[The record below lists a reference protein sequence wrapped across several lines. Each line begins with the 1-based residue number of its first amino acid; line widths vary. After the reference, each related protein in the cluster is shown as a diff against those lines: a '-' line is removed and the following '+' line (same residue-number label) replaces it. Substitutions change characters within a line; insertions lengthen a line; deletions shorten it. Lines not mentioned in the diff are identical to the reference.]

1 MVGFSLTKEQLL
13 QQQLYREFAEKEVK
27 PKAAEMDEAEQYD
40 VSIMDKMAKYGLLGI
55 PFPKE
60 DGGQGASTLSYALCI
75 EELAKVDA
83 STATACS
90 VHTSLCTSLI
100 QNFGTPFQ
108 KEKYYKPLASG
119 QKYGCFGLTEPNAG
133 SDPGAGKTS
142 AVRDGD
148 DYILNGRKCFI
159 TNAPVAD
166 FFIITALTDKSKGLK
181 GMSAFIIDKGT
192 PGLST
197 TNHENKMGIRTSIT
211 SDVVLEDVRIP
222 ASQRLGEEGTGFA
235 TAMKTLD
242 LARMFVGGL
251 AVGIA
256 QRALDEGIA
265 YTKTRQQF
273 GRPVA
278 KNQGLQFKMADMA
291 MQIELARQM
300 VAHAHKLYELGL
312 PYGKEA
318 AMAKCYAGDMA
329 VQVTLDGIQLFG
341 GYGYSREYPVEKLL
355 RDAKI
360 FQIFE
365 GSNEIQRVVIANHI
379 LGKF

>member
-1 MVGFSLTKEQLL
+1 MAYILDEDGVALVADVKNFC
-13 QQQLYREFAEKEVK
+13 EKEVK
-27 PKAAEMDEAEQYD
+27 EQCKEYDESGEW
-40 VSIMDKMAKYGLLGI
+40 
-55 PFPKE
+55 PKE
-60 DGGQGASTLSYALCI
+60 IYDKAIELGYQMLEVPEEYGGLGLPGETILAMYEEMAWADAGFAVTMAASNLALKPILIAGSEEQKQRYCDVVINGGLGA
-75 EELAKVDA
+75 
-83 STATACS
+83 
-90 VHTSLCTSLI
+90 
-100 QNFGTPFQ
+100 
-108 KEKYYKPLASG
+108 
-119 QKYGCFGLTEPNAG
+119 FGLTEPNAG
-133 SDPGAGKTS
+133 SDPGAGKTT
-142 AVRDGD
+142 AVKDGD

-166 FFIITALTDKSKGLK
+166 FFIITALTDKTKGLK
-181 GMSAFIIDKGT
+181 GMSAFIIDKDT

-291 MQIELARQM
+291 IQIECARQL
-300 VAHAHKLYELGL
+300 VSHAHKLYELGL

-365 GSNEIQRVVIANHI
+365 GSNEIQRVVIANNI

>member
-1 MVGFSLTKEQLL
+1 MAYILDEDGRALVADVKKFCDNEVKEQC
-13 QQQLYREFAEKEVK
+13 KEY
-27 PKAAEMDEAEQYD
+27 DESGEW
-40 VSIMDKMAKYGLLGI
+40 
-55 PFPKE
+55 PKE
-60 DGGQGASTLSYALCI
+60 IYDKAIELGYQMLEVPEEYGGLGLPGETILAMYEEMAWSDAGFAVTMAASNLALKPI
-75 EELAKVDA
+75 LIAGTEE
-83 STATACS
+83 
-90 VHTSLCTSLI
+90 
-100 QNFGTPFQ
+100 Q
-108 KEKYYKPLASG
+108 K
-119 QKYGCFGLTEPNAG
+119 QKYCDVVINGGLGAFGLTEPNAG
-133 SDPGAGKTS
+133 SDPGAGKTT
-142 AVRDGD
+142 AVKDGD

-166 FFIITALTDKSKGLK
+166 FFIITALTDKTKGLK
-181 GMSAFIIDKGT
+181 GMSAFIVDKDT

-278 KNQGLQFKMADMA
+278 KNQALQFKMADMA

>member
-1 MVGFSLTKEQLL
+1 MAYILDEDGVALVADVKNFC
-13 QQQLYREFAEKEVK
+13 EKEVK
-27 PKAAEMDEAEQYD
+27 EQCKEYDESGEW
-40 VSIMDKMAKYGLLGI
+40 
-55 PFPKE
+55 PKE
-60 DGGQGASTLSYALCI
+60 IYDKAIELGYQMLEVPEEYGGLGLPGETILAMYEEMAWADAGFAVTMAASNLALKPI
-75 EELAKVDA
+75 LIAGSEE
-83 STATACS
+83 
-90 VHTSLCTSLI
+90 
-100 QNFGTPFQ
+100 Q
-108 KEKYYKPLASG
+108 K
-119 QKYGCFGLTEPNAG
+119 QKYCDVVINGGLGAFGLTEPNAG
-133 SDPGAGKTS
+133 SDPGAGKTT
-142 AVRDGD
+142 AVKDGD

-166 FFIITALTDKSKGLK
+166 FFIITALTDKTKGLK
-181 GMSAFIIDKGT
+181 GMSAFIIDKDT

-291 MQIELARQM
+291 IQIECARQL

-365 GSNEIQRVVIANHI
+365 GSNEIQRVVIANNI

>member
-1 MVGFSLTKEQLL
+1 MAYILDEDGVALVADVKNFC
-13 QQQLYREFAEKEVK
+13 EKEVK
-27 PKAAEMDEAEQYD
+27 EQCKEYDESGEW
-40 VSIMDKMAKYGLLGI
+40 
-55 PFPKE
+55 PKE
-60 DGGQGASTLSYALCI
+60 IYDKAIELGYQMLEVPEEYGGLGLPGETILAMYEEMAWADAGFAVTMAASNLALKPI
-75 EELAKVDA
+75 LIAGSEE
-83 STATACS
+83 
-90 VHTSLCTSLI
+90 
-100 QNFGTPFQ
+100 Q
-108 KEKYYKPLASG
+108 K
-119 QKYGCFGLTEPNAG
+119 QKYCDVVINGGLGAFGLTEPNAG
-133 SDPGAGKTS
+133 SDPGAGKTT
-142 AVRDGD
+142 AVKDGD

-166 FFIITALTDKSKGLK
+166 FFIITALTDKTKGLK
-181 GMSAFIIDKGT
+181 GMSAFIIDKDT

-278 KNQGLQFKMADMA
+278 KNQGLQFKMA
-291 MQIELARQM
+291 ELA
-300 VAHAHKLYELGL
+300 VKI
-312 PYGKEA
+312 EA
-318 AMAKCYAGDMA
+318 AKYMLYKAAIDHDTGKPYDQSAAKAKYLCTNVAMEVTEWA
-329 VQVTLDGIQLFG
+329 VQFMG
-341 GYGYSREYPVEKLL
+341 GNGYMKEYHVERMF

-360 FQIFE
+360 TQIYE
-365 GSNEIQRVVIANHI
+365 GTNEIQQLIVGGALFR
-379 LGKF
+379 

>member
-1 MVGFSLTKEQLL
+1 MAYILDEDGRALVADVKKFCDNEVKEQC
-13 QQQLYREFAEKEVK
+13 
-27 PKAAEMDEAEQYD
+27 KAYDESGEW
-40 VSIMDKMAKYGLLGI
+40 
-55 PFPKE
+55 PKE
-60 DGGQGASTLSYALCI
+60 IYDKAIELGYQMLEVPEEYGGLGLPGETILAMYEEMAWSDAGFAVTMAASNLALKPI
-75 EELAKVDA
+75 LIAGTEE
-83 STATACS
+83 
-90 VHTSLCTSLI
+90 
-100 QNFGTPFQ
+100 Q
-108 KEKYYKPLASG
+108 K
-119 QKYGCFGLTEPNAG
+119 QKYCDVVINGGLGAFGLTEPNAG
-133 SDPGAGKTS
+133 SDPGAGKTT
-142 AVRDGD
+142 AVKDGD

-166 FFIITALTDKSKGLK
+166 FFIITALTDKTKGLK
-181 GMSAFIIDKGT
+181 GMSTFIVDKDT

-278 KNQGLQFKMADMA
+278 KNQALQFKMADMA

>member
-1 MVGFSLTKEQLL
+1 MAYILDEDGKALVADVKNFCD
-13 QQQLYREFAEKEVK
+13 KEVK
-27 PKAAEMDEAEQYD
+27 EQCKEYD
-40 VSIMDKMAKYGLLGI
+40 VTGEW
-55 PFPKE
+55 PKE
-60 DGGQGASTLSYALCI
+60 IYDKAIELGYHMLEIPEEYGGLGLDKITVAAMYEEMANADAGFATTFAASQLAIKPVLIAGNEEQKQKCCDLIVNGGFGA
-75 EELAKVDA
+75 
-83 STATACS
+83 
-90 VHTSLCTSLI
+90 
-100 QNFGTPFQ
+100 
-108 KEKYYKPLASG
+108 
-119 QKYGCFGLTEPNAG
+119 FGLTEPNAG

-142 AVRDGD
+142 AVKDGD
-148 DYILNGRKCFI
+148 EYILNGRKCFI

-166 FFIITALTDKSKGLK
+166 FFIITALTDKTKGLK
-181 GMSAFIIDKGT
+181 GMSAFVIYKGT

-242 LARMFVGGL
+242 IARTVVACA

-256 QRALDEGIA
+256 QRALDEGVA
-265 YTKTRQQF
+265 YTKTRTQF

-291 MQIELARQM
+291 IEIEAARQL
-300 VAHAHKLYELGL
+300 VAHSFTLMQMDL
-312 PYGKEA
+312 PYAKESA
-318 AMAKCYAGDMA
+318 IAKCFAGDIA
-329 VQVTLDGIQLFG
+329 VKCAVEGIQLFG

-365 GSNEIQRVVIANHI
+365 GSNEIQRVVIANNI
-379 LGKF
+379 LGRF

>member
-1 MVGFSLTKEQLL
+1 MAYILDEDGVALVADVKNFC
-13 QQQLYREFAEKEVK
+13 EKEVK
-27 PKAAEMDEAEQYD
+27 EQCKEYDESGEW
-40 VSIMDKMAKYGLLGI
+40 
-55 PFPKE
+55 PKE
-60 DGGQGASTLSYALCI
+60 IYDKAIELGYQMLEVPEEYGGLGLPGETILAMYEEMAWADAGFAVTMAASNLALKPI
-75 EELAKVDA
+75 LIAGSEE
-83 STATACS
+83 
-90 VHTSLCTSLI
+90 
-100 QNFGTPFQ
+100 Q
-108 KEKYYKPLASG
+108 K
-119 QKYGCFGLTEPNAG
+119 QKYCDVVINGGLGAFGLTEPNAG
-133 SDPGAGKTS
+133 SDPGAGKTT
-142 AVRDGD
+142 AVKDGD

-166 FFIITALTDKSKGLK
+166 FFIITALTDKTKGLK
-181 GMSAFIIDKGT
+181 GMSAFIIDKDT

-291 MQIELARQM
+291 IQIECARQL
-300 VAHAHKLYELGL
+300 VSHAHKLYERGL

-365 GSNEIQRVVIANHI
+365 GSNEIQRVVIANNI

>member
-1 MVGFSLTKEQLL
+1 MAYILDEDGKALVADVKNFCD
-13 QQQLYREFAEKEVK
+13 KEVK
-27 PKAAEMDEAEQYD
+27 EQCKEYD
-40 VSIMDKMAKYGLLGI
+40 VTGEW
-55 PFPKE
+55 PKE
-60 DGGQGASTLSYALCI
+60 IYDKAIELGYHMLEIPEEYGGLGLDKITVAAMYEEMANADAGFATTFAASQLAIKPVLIAGNEEQKQKCCDLIVNGGFGA
-75 EELAKVDA
+75 
-83 STATACS
+83 
-90 VHTSLCTSLI
+90 
-100 QNFGTPFQ
+100 
-108 KEKYYKPLASG
+108 
-119 QKYGCFGLTEPNAG
+119 FGLTEPNAG

-142 AVRDGD
+142 AVKDGD
-148 DYILNGRKCFI
+148 EYILNGRKCFI

-166 FFIITALTDKSKGLK
+166 FFIITALTDKTKGLK
-181 GMSAFIIDKGT
+181 GMSAFVIYKGT

-222 ASQRLGEEGTGFA
+222 ASQRLGEEGSGFA

-242 LARMFVGGL
+242 IARTVVACA

-256 QRALDEGIA
+256 QRALDEGVA
-265 YTKTRQQF
+265 YTKTRTQF

-291 MQIELARQM
+291 IEIEAARQL
-300 VAHAHKLYELGL
+300 VAHSFTLMQMDL
-312 PYGKEA
+312 PYAKESA
-318 AMAKCYAGDMA
+318 IAKCFAGDIA
-329 VQVTLDGIQLFG
+329 VKCAVEGIQLFG

-365 GSNEIQRVVIANHI
+365 GSNEIQRVVIANNI
-379 LGKF
+379 LGRF

>member
-1 MVGFSLTKEQLL
+1 MAYILDEDGRALVADVKKFCDNEVKEQC
-13 QQQLYREFAEKEVK
+13 
-27 PKAAEMDEAEQYD
+27 KAYDESGEW
-40 VSIMDKMAKYGLLGI
+40 
-55 PFPKE
+55 PKE
-60 DGGQGASTLSYALCI
+60 IYDKAIELGYQMLEVPEEYGGLGLPGETILAMYEEMAWSDAGFAVTMAASNLALKPI
-75 EELAKVDA
+75 LIAGTEE
-83 STATACS
+83 
-90 VHTSLCTSLI
+90 
-100 QNFGTPFQ
+100 Q
-108 KEKYYKPLASG
+108 K
-119 QKYGCFGLTEPNAG
+119 QKYCDVVINGGLGAFGLTEPNAG
-133 SDPGAGKTS
+133 SDPGAGKTT
-142 AVRDGD
+142 AVKDGD

-159 TNAPVAD
+159 TYAPVAD
-166 FFIITALTDKSKGLK
+166 FFIITALTDKTKGLK
-181 GMSAFIIDKGT
+181 GMSALIVDKDT

-265 YTKTRQQF
+265 YTKTRHQF

-278 KNQGLQFKMADMA
+278 KNQALQFKMADMA

>member
-1 MVGFSLTKEQLL
+1 MAYILDEDGRALVADVKKFCDNEVKEQC
-13 QQQLYREFAEKEVK
+13 
-27 PKAAEMDEAEQYD
+27 KAYDESGEW
-40 VSIMDKMAKYGLLGI
+40 
-55 PFPKE
+55 PKE
-60 DGGQGASTLSYALCI
+60 IYDKAIELGYQMLEVPEEYGGLGLPGETILAMYEEMAWSDAGFAVTMAASNLALKPI
-75 EELAKVDA
+75 LIAGTEE
-83 STATACS
+83 
-90 VHTSLCTSLI
+90 
-100 QNFGTPFQ
+100 Q
-108 KEKYYKPLASG
+108 K
-119 QKYGCFGLTEPNAG
+119 QKYCDVVINGGLGAFGLTEPNAG
-133 SDPGAGKTS
+133 SDPGAGKTT
-142 AVRDGD
+142 AVKDGD
-148 DYILNGRKCFI
+148 DYVLNGRKCFI

-166 FFIITALTDKSKGLK
+166 FFIITALTDKTKGLK
-181 GMSAFIIDKGT
+181 GMSAFIVDKDT

-278 KNQGLQFKMADMA
+278 KNQALQFKMADMA

>member
-1 MVGFSLTKEQLL
+1 MAYAIPEENYDLL
-13 QQQLYREFAEKEVK
+13 ETVREFAQKEIK
-27 PKAAEMDEAEQYD
+27 EQCKEYD
-40 VSIMDKMAKYGLLGI
+40 VSGEFPQEIYDQMTEMGLPTLEIPEEYGGMGLDKVTVA
-55 PFPKE
+55 
-60 DGGQGASTLSYALCI
+60 ALI
-75 EELAKVDA
+75 EQVSIADA
-83 STATACS
+83 G
-90 VHTSLCTSLI
+90 
-100 QNFGTPFQ
+100 FGTTLAATGLAYKAVLIAGTEEQ
-108 KEKYYKPLASG
+108 KQRCADILTETGFA
-119 QKYGCFGLTEPNAG
+119 CFCLTEPMAG
-133 SDPGAGKTS
+133 SDAANSKTT
-142 AVRDGD
+142 AVKDGD
-148 DYILNGRKCFI
+148 EYVLNGRKCFI
-159 TNAPVAD
+159 TSAGKGGFYVV
-166 FFIITALTDKSKGLK
+166 TAMTDKTLGRK
-181 GMSAFIIDKGT
+181 GMSTFIVEAGT
-192 PGLST
+192 PGLSIG
-197 TNHENKMGIRTSIT
+197 NHENKMGIRTSIT

-222 ASQRLGEEGTGFA
+222 ATQRLGAEGTGFA

-265 YTKTRQQF
+265 YTKTRCQF

-291 MQIELARQM
+291 IQIETARQL
-300 VAHAHKLYELGL
+300 VLHAHKLYELGL

-318 AMAKCYAGDMA
+318 AMAKCYAGDIA
-329 VQVTLDGIQLFG
+329 VQVALDGIQLFG

>member
-1 MVGFSLTKEQLL
+1 MAYILDDDGRALVADVKNFCD
-13 QQQLYREFAEKEVK
+13 KEVK
-27 PKAAEMDEAEQYD
+27 EQCKAYDESGEW
-40 VSIMDKMAKYGLLGI
+40 
-55 PFPKE
+55 PKE
-60 DGGQGASTLSYALCI
+60 IYDKAIELGYQMLEVPEEYGGLGLPGEAILAMYEEMAWSDAGFAVRMAASNLALKAI
-75 EELAKVDA
+75 LISGTEEEKL
-83 STATACS
+83 
-90 VHTSLCTSLI
+90 
-100 QNFGTPFQ
+100 
-108 KEKYYKPLASG
+108 KYYDMVVNGSLGA
-119 QKYGCFGLTEPNAG
+119 FGLTEPNAG
-133 SDPGAGKTS
+133 SDPGAGKTT
-142 AVRDGD
+142 AVKDGD

-222 ASQRLGEEGTGFA
+222 ATQRLGAEGTGFA

-265 YTKTRQQF
+265 YTKTRCQF

-291 MQIELARQM
+291 IQIETARQL
-300 VAHAHKLYELGL
+300 VLHAHKLYELGL

-318 AMAKCYAGDMA
+318 AMAKCYAGDIA
-329 VQVTLDGIQLFG
+329 VQVALDGIQLFG

>member
-1 MVGFSLTKEQLL
+1 MAYILDEDGRALVADVKKFCDNEVKEQC
-13 QQQLYREFAEKEVK
+13 
-27 PKAAEMDEAEQYD
+27 KAYDESGEW
-40 VSIMDKMAKYGLLGI
+40 
-55 PFPKE
+55 PKE
-60 DGGQGASTLSYALCI
+60 IYDKAIELGYQMLEVPEEYGGLGLPGETILAMYEEMAWSDAGFAVTMAASNLALKPI
-75 EELAKVDA
+75 LIAGTEE
-83 STATACS
+83 
-90 VHTSLCTSLI
+90 
-100 QNFGTPFQ
+100 Q
-108 KEKYYKPLASG
+108 K
-119 QKYGCFGLTEPNAG
+119 QKYCDVVINGGLGAFGLTEPNAG
-133 SDPGAGKTS
+133 SDPGAGKTT
-142 AVRDGD
+142 AVKDGD

-166 FFIITALTDKSKGLK
+166 FFIITALTDKTKGLK
-181 GMSAFIIDKGT
+181 GMSAFIIDKDT

-278 KNQGLQFKMADMA
+278 KNQALQFKMADMA

>member
-1 MVGFSLTKEQLL
+1 MLEVPEEYGGLGLPGETILAMYEEMAWADAGFAVTMAASNLALKPILIAGSEEQ
-13 QQQLYREFAEKEVK
+13 K
-27 PKAAEMDEAEQYD
+27 
-40 VSIMDKMAKYGLLGI
+40 
-55 PFPKE
+55 
-60 DGGQGASTLSYALCI
+60 
-75 EELAKVDA
+75 
-83 STATACS
+83 
-90 VHTSLCTSLI
+90 
-100 QNFGTPFQ
+100 
-108 KEKYYKPLASG
+108 
-119 QKYGCFGLTEPNAG
+119 QKYCDVVINGGLGAFGLTEPNAG
-133 SDPGAGKTS
+133 SDPGAGKTT
-142 AVRDGD
+142 AVKDGD

-166 FFIITALTDKSKGLK
+166 FFIITALTDKTKGLK
-181 GMSAFIIDKGT
+181 GMSAFIIDKDT

-291 MQIELARQM
+291 IQIECARQL
-300 VAHAHKLYELGL
+300 VSHAHKLYELGL

-365 GSNEIQRVVIANHI
+365 GSNEIQRVVIANNI

>member
-1 MVGFSLTKEQLL
+1 MAYILDEDGLALVADVKNFCD
-13 QQQLYREFAEKEVK
+13 KEVK
-27 PKAAEMDEAEQYD
+27 EQCKEYDRTGEWPKEIYD
-40 VSIMDKMAKYGLLGI
+40 KAIELGYQMLEVPEEYGGLGITGETVLAMYEEMAKADAGFAVTFAASNLALKPVLIAGNEEQKQAVCDLVIEGGL
-55 PFPKE
+55 
-60 DGGQGASTLSYALCI
+60 GA
-75 EELAKVDA
+75 
-83 STATACS
+83 
-90 VHTSLCTSLI
+90 
-100 QNFGTPFQ
+100 
-108 KEKYYKPLASG
+108 
-119 QKYGCFGLTEPNAG
+119 FGLTEPNAG
-133 SDPGAGKTS
+133 SDPGAGKTT
-142 AVRDGD
+142 AVYDAATD
-148 DYILNGRKCFI
+148 EYVLNGRKCFI

-166 FFIITALTDKSKGLK
+166 YFIITALTDKTKGLK
-181 GMSAFIIDKGT
+181 GMSAFLIYKDT

-197 TNHENKMGIRTSIT
+197 TNHEDKMGIRTSIT

-242 LARMFVGGL
+242 LARMCVGGL

-256 QRALDEGIA
+256 QRALDEGIE
-265 YTKTRQQF
+265 YTKTRHQF

-300 VAHAHKLYELGL
+300 VNHAYRLYSLGL

-355 RDAKI
+355 RDSKI

-365 GSNEIQRVVIANHI
+365 GSNEIQRVVIANSI

>member
-1 MVGFSLTKEQLL
+1 MAYILDDDGRALVADVKNFCD
-13 QQQLYREFAEKEVK
+13 KEVK
-27 PKAAEMDEAEQYD
+27 EQCKAYDESGEW
-40 VSIMDKMAKYGLLGI
+40 
-55 PFPKE
+55 PKE
-60 DGGQGASTLSYALCI
+60 IYDKAIELGYQMLEVPEEYGGLGLPGETILAMYEEMAWADAGFAVTMAASNLALKPI
-75 EELAKVDA
+75 LIAGSEE
-83 STATACS
+83 
-90 VHTSLCTSLI
+90 
-100 QNFGTPFQ
+100 Q
-108 KEKYYKPLASG
+108 K
-119 QKYGCFGLTEPNAG
+119 QKYCEVVCNGGLGAFGLTEPNAG
-133 SDPGAGKTS
+133 SDAAGQQST
-142 AVRDGD
+142 
-148 DYILNGRKCFI
+148 
-159 TNAPVAD
+159 AD

>member
-1 MVGFSLTKEQLL
+1 MAYILDEDGVALVADVKNFC
-13 QQQLYREFAEKEVK
+13 EKEVK
-27 PKAAEMDEAEQYD
+27 EQCKEYDESGEW
-40 VSIMDKMAKYGLLGI
+40 
-55 PFPKE
+55 PKE
-60 DGGQGASTLSYALCI
+60 IYDKAIELGYQMLEVPEEYGGLGLPGETILAMYEEMAWADAGFAVTMAASNLALKPI
-75 EELAKVDA
+75 LIAGSEE
-83 STATACS
+83 
-90 VHTSLCTSLI
+90 
-100 QNFGTPFQ
+100 Q
-108 KEKYYKPLASG
+108 K
-119 QKYGCFGLTEPNAG
+119 QKYCDVVINGGLGAFGLTEPNAG
-133 SDPGAGKTS
+133 SDPGAGKTT
-142 AVRDGD
+142 AVKDGD

-181 GMSAFIIDKGT
+181 GMSAFIIDKDT

-197 TNHENKMGIRTSIT
+197 TNHENKMGIRTSIA

-291 MQIELARQM
+291 IQIECARQL

-365 GSNEIQRVVIANHI
+365 GSNEIQRVVIANNI

>member
-1 MVGFSLTKEQLL
+1 MAYILDEDGVALVADAKNFC
-13 QQQLYREFAEKEVK
+13 EKEVK
-27 PKAAEMDEAEQYD
+27 EQCKEYDESGEW
-40 VSIMDKMAKYGLLGI
+40 
-55 PFPKE
+55 PKE
-60 DGGQGASTLSYALCI
+60 IYDKAIELGYQMLEVPEEYGGLGLPGETILAMYEEMAWADAGFAVTMAASNLALKPI
-75 EELAKVDA
+75 LIAGSEE
-83 STATACS
+83 
-90 VHTSLCTSLI
+90 
-100 QNFGTPFQ
+100 Q
-108 KEKYYKPLASG
+108 K
-119 QKYGCFGLTEPNAG
+119 QKYCDVVINGGLGAFGLTEPNAG
-133 SDPGAGKTS
+133 SDPGAGKTT
-142 AVRDGD
+142 AVKDGD

-166 FFIITALTDKSKGLK
+166 FFIITALTDKTKGLK
-181 GMSAFIIDKGT
+181 GMSAFIIDKDT

-291 MQIELARQM
+291 IQIECARQL
-300 VAHAHKLYELGL
+300 VSHAHKLYELGL

-365 GSNEIQRVVIANHI
+365 GSNEIQRVVIANNI

>member
-1 MVGFSLTKEQLL
+1 MAYILDEDGVALVADVKNFC
-13 QQQLYREFAEKEVK
+13 EKEVK
-27 PKAAEMDEAEQYD
+27 EQCKEYDESGEW
-40 VSIMDKMAKYGLLGI
+40 
-55 PFPKE
+55 PKE
-60 DGGQGASTLSYALCI
+60 IYDKAIELGYQMLEVPEEYGGLGLPGETILAMYEEMAWADAGFAVTMAASNLALKPI
-75 EELAKVDA
+75 LIAGSEE
-83 STATACS
+83 
-90 VHTSLCTSLI
+90 
-100 QNFGTPFQ
+100 Q
-108 KEKYYKPLASG
+108 K
-119 QKYGCFGLTEPNAG
+119 QKYCDVVINGGLGAFGLTEPNAG
-133 SDPGAGKTS
+133 SDPGAGKTT
-142 AVRDGD
+142 AVKDGD
-148 DYILNGRKCFI
+148 DYILNGRKCFS

-166 FFIITALTDKSKGLK
+166 FFIITALTDKTKGLK
-181 GMSAFIIDKGT
+181 GMSAFIIDKDI

-197 TNHENKMGIRTSIT
+197 TNHDNKMGIRTSIT

-291 MQIELARQM
+291 IQIECARQL
-300 VAHAHKLYELGL
+300 VSHAHKLYELGL

-365 GSNEIQRVVIANHI
+365 GSNEIQRVVIANNI

>member
-1 MVGFSLTKEQLL
+1 MAYILDEDGVALVADVKNFC
-13 QQQLYREFAEKEVK
+13 EKEVK
-27 PKAAEMDEAEQYD
+27 EQCKEYDESGEW
-40 VSIMDKMAKYGLLGI
+40 
-55 PFPKE
+55 PKE
-60 DGGQGASTLSYALCI
+60 IYDKAIELGYQMLEVPEEYGGLGLPGETILAMYEEMAWADAGFAVTMAASNLALKPI
-75 EELAKVDA
+75 LIAGSEE
-83 STATACS
+83 
-90 VHTSLCTSLI
+90 
-100 QNFGTPFQ
+100 Q
-108 KEKYYKPLASG
+108 K
-119 QKYGCFGLTEPNAG
+119 QKYCDVVINGGLGAFGLTEPNAG
-133 SDPGAGKTS
+133 SDPGAGKTT
-142 AVRDGD
+142 AVKDGD

-166 FFIITALTDKSKGLK
+166 FFIITALTDKTKGLK
-181 GMSAFIIDKGT
+181 GMSAFIIDKDT

-256 QRALDEGIA
+256 QRAHDEGIS
-265 YTKTRQQF
+265 YTKTRHLF
-273 GRPVA
+273 VRPFA

-291 MQIELARQM
+291 IQIECARQL
-300 VAHAHKLYELGL
+300 VSHAHKLYELGL

-365 GSNEIQRVVIANHI
+365 GSNEIQRVVIANNI

>member
-1 MVGFSLTKEQLL
+1 MAYILDEDGRALVADVKKFCDNEVKEQC
-13 QQQLYREFAEKEVK
+13 
-27 PKAAEMDEAEQYD
+27 KAYDESGEW
-40 VSIMDKMAKYGLLGI
+40 
-55 PFPKE
+55 PKE
-60 DGGQGASTLSYALCI
+60 IYDKAIELGYQMLEVPEEYGGLGLPGETILAMYEEMAWSDAGFAVTMAASNLALKPI
-75 EELAKVDA
+75 LIAGTEE
-83 STATACS
+83 
-90 VHTSLCTSLI
+90 
-100 QNFGTPFQ
+100 Q
-108 KEKYYKPLASG
+108 K
-119 QKYGCFGLTEPNAG
+119 QKYCDVVINGGLGAFGLTEPNAG
-133 SDPGAGKTS
+133 SDPGAGKTT
-142 AVRDGD
+142 AVKDGD

-166 FFIITALTDKSKGLK
+166 FFIITALTDKTKGLK
-181 GMSAFIIDKGT
+181 GMSAFIIDKDT

-278 KNQGLQFKMADMA
+278 KNQAIQFKMADMA

>member
-1 MVGFSLTKEQLL
+1 MAYILDEDGVALVADVKNFC
-13 QQQLYREFAEKEVK
+13 EKEVK
-27 PKAAEMDEAEQYD
+27 EQCKEYDESGEW
-40 VSIMDKMAKYGLLGI
+40 
-55 PFPKE
+55 PKE
-60 DGGQGASTLSYALCI
+60 IYDKAIELGYQMLEVPEEYGGLGLPGETILAMYEEMAWADAGFAVTMAASNLALKPI
-75 EELAKVDA
+75 LIAGSEE
-83 STATACS
+83 
-90 VHTSLCTSLI
+90 
-100 QNFGTPFQ
+100 Q
-108 KEKYYKPLASG
+108 K
-119 QKYGCFGLTEPNAG
+119 QKYCDVVINGGLGAFGLTEPNAG
-133 SDPGAGKTS
+133 SDPGAGKTT
-142 AVRDGD
+142 AVKDGD

-166 FFIITALTDKSKGLK
+166 FFIITALTDKTKGLK
-181 GMSAFIIDKGT
+181 GMSAFIIDKDT

-291 MQIELARQM
+291 IRIECARQL
-300 VAHAHKLYELGL
+300 VSHAHKLYELGL

-365 GSNEIQRVVIANHI
+365 GSNEIQRVVIANNI

>member
-1 MVGFSLTKEQLL
+1 MAYILDEDGVALVADVKNFC
-13 QQQLYREFAEKEVK
+13 EKEVK
-27 PKAAEMDEAEQYD
+27 EQCKEYDESGEW
-40 VSIMDKMAKYGLLGI
+40 
-55 PFPKE
+55 PKE
-60 DGGQGASTLSYALCI
+60 IYDKAIELGYQMLEVPEEYGGLGLPGETILAMYEEMAWADAGFAVTMAASNLALKPI
-75 EELAKVDA
+75 LIAGSEE
-83 STATACS
+83 
-90 VHTSLCTSLI
+90 
-100 QNFGTPFQ
+100 Q
-108 KEKYYKPLASG
+108 K
-119 QKYGCFGLTEPNAG
+119 QKYCDVVINGGLGAFGITEPNAG
-133 SDPGAGKTS
+133 SDPGAGKTT
-142 AVRDGD
+142 AVKDGD

-166 FFIITALTDKSKGLK
+166 FFIITALTDKTKGLK
-181 GMSAFIIDKGT
+181 GMSAFIIDKDT

-291 MQIELARQM
+291 IQIECARQL

-365 GSNEIQRVVIANHI
+365 GSNEIQRVVIANNI

>member
-1 MVGFSLTKEQLL
+1 MAYILDEDGRALVADVKKFCDNEVKEQC
-13 QQQLYREFAEKEVK
+13 
-27 PKAAEMDEAEQYD
+27 KAYDESGEW
-40 VSIMDKMAKYGLLGI
+40 
-55 PFPKE
+55 PKE
-60 DGGQGASTLSYALCI
+60 IYDKAIELGYQMLEVPEEYGGLGLPGETILAMYEEMAWSDAGFAVTMAASNLALKPI
-75 EELAKVDA
+75 LIAGTEE
-83 STATACS
+83 
-90 VHTSLCTSLI
+90 
-100 QNFGTPFQ
+100 Q
-108 KEKYYKPLASG
+108 K
-119 QKYGCFGLTEPNAG
+119 QKYCDVVINGGLGAFGLTEPNAG
-133 SDPGAGKTS
+133 SDPGAGKTT
-142 AVRDGD
+142 AVKDGD

-166 FFIITALTDKSKGLK
+166 FFIITALTDKTKGLK
-181 GMSAFIIDKGT
+181 GMSAFIVDKDT